1 MSKASWPLLL
11 SLILLTGCAR
21 HYVLRLNNGSEIV
34 TATKPRL
41 KEGNY
46 YYKDA
51 KGEQH
56 VVSAARVRE
65 KAPASMAK
73 REAKPQPVKGGPP
86 KKRKWYLLWLG

>member
-1 MSKASWPLLL
+1 MSKASWSLLL
-11 SLILLTGCAR
+11 SLIVLTGCAR

-34 TATKPRL
+34 TASKPRL

-56 VVSAARVRE
+56 VLAAGRVRE
-65 KAPASMAK
+65 MAPASMAK
-73 REAKPQPVKGGPP
+73 RESKPQPVKGPP
-86 KKRKWYLLWLG
+86 KKRKWYFLWLA